1 MDPKVAKKILIV
13 EDEVPTALALGDKL
27 AHEGYTVLKATNGKD
42 GIRMALAEHPDLI
55 LADLRMPEM
64 SGMDMISEL
73 RKDAWGAAVKIMI
86 LTNVS
91 DVESIDEA
99 MRHNTFHYIVKG
111 DTTMQNVLEKIH
123 AQFEDP
129 AAK

>member
-1 MDPKVAKKILIV
+1 MDNKIDKKILIV

-27 AHEGYTVLKATNGKD
+27 THEGYNVIKAGNGKD

-64 SGMDMISEL
+64 SGLDMIAEL
-73 RKDAWGAAVKIMI
+73 RKDDWGATVKVMI

-111 DTTMQNVLEKIH
+111 DTTMENVLQKIKTQFAESEK
-123 AQFEDP
+123 Q
-129 AAK
+129 

>member
-1 MDPKVAKKILIV
+1 MDANKDKKILIV

-27 AHEGYTVLKATNGKD
+27 AHEGYTVIKAYNGKE
-42 GIRMALAEHPDLI
+42 GLAMALAEHPDLI

-64 SGMDMISEL
+64 SGLELIAEL
-73 RKDAWGAAVKIMI
+73 RKDSWGANVKVII

-111 DTTMQNVLEKIH
+111 DTTMQNVLEKIC
-123 AQFEDP
+123 AQFAEP
-129 AAK
+129 VK